1 MSYNLE
7 TIRNKVK
14 SRIQDEDFDNT
25 LINDFINDEQRELF
39 AYYDLPFN
47 RATTTQLV
55 TTGTNT
61 LPLPAGHQ
69 KTKALNVIAP
79 EDYDTEISSYYLPYN
94 RFQETFRPA
103 QYYTDN
109 QLRWWTIYDDSIIFS
124 NNADQSYTLQHD
136 YLKAPDTLVNNED
149 VPQLPEA
156 YGEILVLG
164 AMIRC
169 LELNE
174 DNDIATY
181 QLAKKNQLVS
191 AMLKRVSPQQSAK
204 TNILRNSRRGL

>member
-1 MSYNLE
+1 MAYTLE

-14 SRIQDEDFDNT
+14 SRIQDQDFDNT

-47 RATTTQLV
+47 RTTQSVLINQ
-55 TTGTNT
+55 GEHSFA
-61 LPLPAGHQ
+61 LPAGHQ

-79 EDYDTEISSYYLPYN
+79 ENYDRELSQWYLPYN
-94 RFQETFRPA
+94 RFKEQFRP
-103 QYYTDN
+103 QDFVSET
-109 QLRWWTIYDDSIIFS
+109 QLKWWTIYDDSIIFS
-124 NNADQSYTLQHD
+124 NNADAQYTLEHD
-136 YLKAPDTLVNNED
+136 YLVAPTELVNNED
-149 VPQLPEA
+149 VPRLPEA

-169 LELNE
+169 HELNE

-204 TNILRNSRRGL
+204 TGILRNSRRGI

>member
-14 SRIQDEDFDNT
+14 SRIQDQEFDNN

-47 RATTTQLV
+47 RTTTTHLV
-55 TTGTNT
+55 NQGEHTVN
-61 LPLPAGHQ
+61 LPSNHQ
-69 KTKALNVIAP
+69 KTKSLRVIAP
-79 EDYDTEISSYYLPYN
+79 EDYDTDLSEFYLPYN
-94 RFQETFRPA
+94 RFAEDFRPP

-109 QLRWWTIYDDSIIFS
+109 QLRWWTIYDTQIIFS
-124 NNADQSYTLQHD
+124 NNSDASYTLQHD
-136 YLKAPDTLVNNED
+136 YLKAPDALVNNED
-149 VPQLPEA
+149 VPELPEA

-169 LELNE
+169 HELNE
-174 DNDIATY
+174 DNDIAAY

-204 TNILRNSRRGL
+204 TGILRNSRRGL

>member
-7 TIRNKVK
+7 SIRNKVK
-14 SRIQDEDFDNT
+14 SRIQDQDFDNN

-39 AYYDLPFN
+39 TYYDLPFN
-47 RATTTQLV
+47 RTSTTYLITQ
-55 TTGTNT
+55 GNHDM
-61 LPLPAGHQ
+61 PLPTGHQ
-69 KTKALNVIAP
+69 KTKSLRVIAP
-79 EDYDTEISSYYLPYN
+79 EDYDVDLSEFYLPYN
-94 RFQETFRPA
+94 RFREAFRPP

-109 QLRWWTIYDDSIIFS
+109 QLRWWTIYDDSVIFS
-124 NNADQSYTLQHD
+124 NNADASYTLEHD
-136 YLKAPDTLVNNED
+136 YLKAPDALVNNED
-149 VPQLPEA
+149 VPELPEA

-169 LELNE
+169 HELNE
-174 DNDIATY
+174 DNDIAAY

-204 TNILRNSRRGL
+204 TGILRNSRRGL